1 MEESIFRPWYPFYG
15 DARPNLDY
23 FRGSIYEYFKLAAE
37 KFAAYYAYE
46 FQGKKTTYSQFL
58 YDVDCVALA
67 LDKLGITRGDKVT
80 IAMPNCPQ
88 GITFLYALNKI
99 GAVANM
105 IHPLSAQEEIAFYIN
120 FSMSKAIITLDQF
133 YPKVKSIKDNCP
145 TLKYI
150 FIGTVK
156 EELPSYMRIP
166 YQLTIGKKINKV
178 NKNEDKVIF
187 YKNLKRIGQKL
198 EEKQFVP
205 GGKDDVAAILYSGG
219 TTGTPKGIMLTN
231 YNFNVVSDQII
242 ETNQMFRPGDLF
254 LSIMPIFHGFGLGVA
269 IHTMLT
275 KGGCCILVPRFTP
288 KSVCKLINKYRP
300 QLMAGVPTLYA
311 AMLDEPSFQK
321 SDLSSFK
328 GIFSGGDSL
337 SIELKRKIDSFL
349 KEHNCKVRVREG
361 YGMTESM
368 TASCLTPID
377 LEKEGSIG
385 IPLPDMVFC
394 ICEPGTDKVLPA
406 YSKGEICISG
416 PSIMK
421 GYLNNKE
428 ETDEILKL
436 HRDGLLYLH
445 SGDLGYQDADGFVYY
460 VQRLKRMI
468 VTNGYNIYPSQLEN
482 IIDSFE
488 KVQMSCV
495 IGVKDPIRM
504 EKIKAFIVLKDGVL
518 ENEETKEEIREYLRT
533 RVAKYSLPHEIEFRK
548 EFPKTLVGKIAY
560 RVLEEE
566 EEKKNNI

>member
-1 MEESIFRPWYPFYG
+1 MEEKIFRPWYPFYG
-15 DARPNLDY
+15 ESRPNLDY
-23 FRGSIYEYFKLAAE
+23 FRGSIYEYFKTAAE

-58 YDVDCVALA
+58 YDVDHIALA
-67 LDKLGITRGDKVT
+67 LDNLGIRRGDKVT

-88 GITFLYALNKI
+88 GITFLYAVNKI
-99 GAVANM
+99 GAIANM
-105 IHPLSAQEEIAFYIN
+105 IHPLSAQEEIAFYVN
-120 FSMSKAIITLDQF
+120 FSESKAIITLDQF
-133 YPKVKSIKDNCP
+133 YPKVKRIIKKCP
-145 TLKYI
+145 ALEYI

-156 EELPSYMRIP
+156 EELPVYMKIP
-166 YQLTIGKKINKV
+166 YELTVGKHINKV
-178 NKNEDKVIF
+178 NKNEEKVVF
-187 YKNLKRIGQKL
+187 YKELKRLGYKL
-198 EEKQFVP
+198 KDKEFIP
-205 GGKDDVAAILYSGG
+205 SGKDDIAAILYSGG

-231 YNFNVVSDQII
+231 YNFNVISDQII
-242 ETNQMFRPGDLF
+242 ETNQMFKPGDLF

-288 KSVCKLINKYRP
+288 KSVCKLINKYHP
-300 QLMAGVPTLYA
+300 QLMVGVPTLFA
-311 AMLDEPSFQK
+311 AMLNEPSFQK

-349 KEHNCKVRVREG
+349 EEHNAKIRVREG

-368 TASCLTPID
+368 AASCLTPIHM
-377 LEKEGSIG
+377 EKEGSIG

-394 ICEPGTDKVLPA
+394 ICEPGTTKVLPPNT
-406 YSKGEICISG
+406 KGEICIAG

-421 GYLNNKE
+421 GYLKNEKE
-428 ETDEILKL
+428 TKETLRLND
-436 HRDGLLYLH
+436 DGLLYLH
-445 SGDLGYQDADGFVYY
+445 SGDLGYQDIDGFVYY

-482 IIDSFE
+482 IIDSNE
-488 KVQMSCV
+488 MVHMSCV
-495 IGVKDPIRM
+495 IGVKDPIKM

-518 ENEETKEEIREYLRT
+518 ENDETKASIMEYLKT

-548 EFPKTLVGKIAY
+548 EFPKTIVGKIAY

>member
-1 MEESIFRPWYPFYG
+1 MEESTFRPWYPFYG

-288 KSVCKLINKYRP
+288 KSVCKLINKYHP

>member
-15 DARPNLDY
+15 NARPNLDY

-58 YDVDCVALA
+58 YDVDYVALA

-99 GAVANM
+99 GAIANM

-275 KGGCCILVPRFTP
+275 KGGCCVLVPRFTP
-288 KSVCKLINKYRP
+288 KSVCKLINRYHP

-311 AMLDEPSFQK
+311 AMLNEPSFQK

-445 SGDLGYQDADGFVYY
+445 SGDLGYQDEDGFVYY

-495 IGVKDPIRM
+495 IGVKDPIKM

-518 ENEETKEEIREYLRT
+518 ENEETKEEIKEYLRT

>member
-1 MEESIFRPWYPFYG
+1 MEENIFRPWYPFYG
-15 DARPNLDY
+15 DSRPNLDY

-99 GAVANM
+99 GAIANM

-133 YPKVKSIKDNCP
+133 YPKVKSIIDNCP

-156 EELPSYMRIP
+156 EELPSYMKIP

-275 KGGCCILVPRFTP
+275 KGGCCVLVPRFTP
-288 KSVCKLINKYRP
+288 KSVCKLINKYHP

-311 AMLDEPSFQK
+311 AMLNEPSFQK

-421 GYLNNKE
+421 GYLNNEE
-428 ETDEILKL
+428 ETYETLKL

-445 SGDLGYQDADGFVYY
+445 SGDLGYQDTDGFVYY

-488 KVQMSCV
+488 KVHMSCV
-495 IGVKDPIRM
+495 IGVKDPIKM

-518 ENEETKEEIREYLRT
+518 ENEETKEEIKEYLRT